1 MEGTD
6 RTMKIGI
13 VGQGYV
19 GTAVKSVFE
28 KHYDVSTYDINP
40 KLRTCKT
47 LHELVNTS
55 DFIFVC
61 VPTPMN
67 RDGSCNIDI
76 VEGVVKDINETVN
89 CNQDGKIV
97 AIKSTV
103 PPGTTDR
110 LNKDYKNI
118 TVIFNPEF
126 LTEVNFIEDFKNQN
140 RIIIGGQRP
149 ASTKLRQVYSLVFP
163 NIPIIKTGSK
173 TAEMVKYMT
182 NTFLATKVSF
192 ANEMKLISDK
202 LNIDYDKVVE
212 YSTYDERLGKSH
224 WAVPGP
230 DGHYGFGG
238 SCFPKDINALIK
250 VAESMDLDVETL
262 RGAWQTNLGVRP
274 ECDWKE
280 LKGRAVV
287 EDDVFEDDPITKDR
301 KRWAG

>member
-1 MEGTD
+1 M
-6 RTMKIGI
+6 RIGI

-19 GTAVKSVFE
+19 GTAVRTVFK
-28 KHYDVSTYDINP
+28 KHYDVSTYDIN
-40 KLRTCKT
+40 KELSTCET
-47 LHELVNTS
+47 LHELVNTT
-55 DFIFVC
+55 DIVFVC

-67 RDGSCNIDI
+67 PDGSCNLDI
-76 VEGVVKDINETVN
+76 VNSVVRDINKTVN
-89 CNQDGKIV
+89 AGQDGKIV

-110 LNKDYKNI
+110 LNKECKNI

-126 LTEVNFIEDFKNQN
+126 LTEANFIEDFKNQN

-149 ASTKLRQVYSLVFP
+149 ASTKLRQVYSLAFP
-163 NIPIIKTGSK
+163 DATIVKTGSK

-192 ANEMKLISDK
+192 ANEMYNICSRLG
-202 LNIDYDKVVE
+202 IDYDKVVE

-230 DGHYGFGG
+230 DGKMGFGG
-238 SCFPKDINALIK
+238 SCFPKDINALIQLGL
-250 VAESMDLDVETL
+250 ELDMTPEVL
-262 RGAWQTNLGVRP
+262 IAAWHTNLEVRP
-274 ECDWKE
+274 EEDWKE

-287 EDDVFEDDPITKDR
+287 EEK
-301 KRWAG
+301 